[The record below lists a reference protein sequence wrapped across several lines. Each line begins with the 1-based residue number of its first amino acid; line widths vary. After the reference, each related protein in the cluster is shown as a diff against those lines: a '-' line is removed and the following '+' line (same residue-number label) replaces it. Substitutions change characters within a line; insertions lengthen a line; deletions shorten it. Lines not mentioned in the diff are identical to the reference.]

1 MDEKKTFPIKI
12 SVSHPVREEGKTE
25 YVSRNTLTRNAFQK
39 TKQVR

>member
-1 MDEKKTFPIKI
+1 MKKDIFLLKI

-25 YVSRNTLTRNAFQK
+25 YVTRNTLTRNAFQK